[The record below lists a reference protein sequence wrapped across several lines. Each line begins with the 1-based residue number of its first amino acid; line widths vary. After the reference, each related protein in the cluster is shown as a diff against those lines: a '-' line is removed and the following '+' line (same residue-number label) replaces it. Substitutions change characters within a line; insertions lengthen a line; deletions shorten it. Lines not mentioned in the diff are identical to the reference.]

1 MAAKTGRSTYERK
14 IDRHRLRRD
23 RLSGGCRRE
32 VETLS
37 HQLPDGGIRRP
48 SEFRKAIAGA
58 DRRVLAKQ
66 LRELEQTG
74 IIRKKVY
81 PVIPQK
87 TEYFLTDLGES
98 VVPVIR
104 AMDDWGNAH
113 RSVVE

>member
-1 MAAKTGRSTYERK
+1 MTVFQEVVGAKWKPYLISCLTGGHT
-14 IDRHRLRRD
+14 
-23 RLSGGCRRE
+23 
-32 VETLS
+32 
-37 HQLPDGGIRRP
+37 PPFGIP
-48 SEFRKAIAGA
+48 ESIAGA

>member
-1 MAAKTGRSTYERK
+1 MLT
-14 IDRHRLRRD
+14 
-23 RLSGGCRRE
+23 
-32 VETLS
+32 
-37 HQLPDGGIRRP
+37 Q
-48 SEFRKAIAGA
+48 
-58 DRRVLAKQ
+58 
-66 LRELEQTG
+66 
-74 IIRKKVY
+74 KVY

>member
-1 MAAKTGRSTYERK
+1 MTVFQAVVGARWKPYLISCLTG
-14 IDRHRLRRD
+14 D
-23 RLSGGCRRE
+23 
-32 VETLS
+32 
-37 HQLPDGGIRRP
+37 IRRP

>member
-1 MAAKTGRSTYERK
+1 MTVFQAVVGAKWKPYLISCLTR
-14 IDRHRLRRD
+14 
-23 RLSGGCRRE
+23 
-32 VETLS
+32 
-37 HQLPDGGIRRP
+37 GIRRP

-87 TEYFLTDLGES
+87 TEYFRSTSKIVEWWKKK
-98 VVPVIR
+98 R
-104 AMDDWGNAH
+104 AKRIKNVLQCPMC
-113 RSVVE
+113 

>member
-1 MAAKTGRSTYERK
+1 MTVFQEVVGAKRKPYLISCLTG
-14 IDRHRLRRD
+14 
-23 RLSGGCRRE
+23 
-32 VETLS
+32 
-37 HQLPDGGIRRP
+37 GGIRRP

>member
-1 MAAKTGRSTYERK
+1 MTVFQEVVGAKWKPYLISCLT
-14 IDRHRLRRD
+14 
-23 RLSGGCRRE
+23 
-32 VETLS
+32 
-37 HQLPDGGIRRP
+37 GGIRRP

-104 AMDDWGNAH
+104 AMDDWGNAR